1 MQKTMSVPWTSSIP
15 WAPRGPARSLRLPR
29 PLLAVVLVTGLIAG
43 AAATVWLWW
52 HDTPAEMLDGL
63 GAELTAAGRVTG
75 LLGGY
80 LLLVEVTLMS
90 RIPQLER
97 RIGSDWL
104 AAAHRALGGYL
115 VCMLVAH
122 SVLIVAGYA
131 TTAHTGLATETVSV
145 VLDEPDVL
153 MATAGLALLVG
164 VGWLSAR
171 RVRRRLAYETWY
183 YLHLYAYLAVLLAFA
198 HQLAVGAEFTDNRLA
213 RVAWTGMH
221 VAVALCLLTF
231 RVGGPLRLA
240 LRHQLRVAAVRRE
253 APGVISVYVTGRQ
266 LASLRAEAGQFFR
279 WRFLTAGRW
288 WQAHPFSLSAAPNAR
303 FLRLTVKAA
312 GDHTGGL
319 GRLRPGVRVLA
330 EGPYGAFTAT
340 LRRRRQ
346 VLLLAGG
353 VGVAPLRALLETL
366 TSTPGQVDLVYRVST
381 PQEVLFPRE
390 LTRLAQARGAVVH
403 YLPGPRGNRHRP
415 DPLNAG
421 RLSSLVPD
429 LPRRDVF
436 ICGPSGMVDRA
447 RQELRRAGVPRR
459 RIHAE
464 RFDL

>member
-1 MQKTMSVPWTSSIP
+1 
-15 WAPRGPARSLRLPR
+15 LPR
-29 PLLAVVLVTGLIAG
+29 PALAALLLIGLIAG
-43 AAATVWLWW
+43 AAAIVWLWW
-52 HDTPAEMLDGL
+52 HDTQAETLDSL

-80 LLLVEVTLMS
+80 LLLAEVTLMS

-131 TTAHTGLATETVSV
+131 VTTHRGLVSETSRV

-171 RVRRRLAYETWY
+171 SVRRRLAYETWY

-198 HQLAVGAEFTDNRLA
+198 HQLAVGAQFTDNRLA

-221 VAVALCLLTF
+221 ITVALCLLAF
-231 RVGGPLRLA
+231 RVGAPLRLA
-240 LRHQLRVAAVRRE
+240 LRHRLRVAAVRRE
-253 APGVISVYVTGRQ
+253 APGVVSVYVTGRN
-266 LASLRAEAGQFFR
+266 LTSLRAEAGQFFR
-279 WRFLTAGRW
+279 WRFLTGGRW
-288 WQAHPFSLSAAPNAR
+288 WQAHPFSLSAAPNER

-330 EGPYGAFTAT
+330 EGPYGAFTAG
-340 LRRRRQ
+340 LRRRRR

-366 TSTPGQVDLVYRVST
+366 PGAPGEVDLIYRVSS
-381 PQEVLFPRE
+381 PDQALFSLE
-390 LTRLAQARGAVVH
+390 LARLAQARRAIVH
-403 YLPGPRGNRHRP
+403 FLPGPRGDRHRP
-415 DPLNAG
+415 DPLDAG
-421 RLSSLVPD
+421 RLCSLVPD
-429 LPRRDVF
+429 LPERDVF

-447 RQELRRAGVPRR
+447 RRELRRAGVPRR